1 MTHTR
6 DKILS
11 MRTRQLEHLA
21 KQLDARE
28 TKVRSIRTRKN
39 WVERANNANYR
50 NEVERIRGELAHFR
64 GRDTDRARLMNR
76 EKYLE
81 QLFCSG
87 VI

>member
-6 DKILS
+6 HKILS
-11 MRTRQLEHLA
+11 MHARQLEHLA

-50 NEVERIRGELAHFR
+50 NEVGRTRGELAHFR
-64 GRDTDRARLMNR
+64 GRDADRARLMNR

-81 QLFCSG
+81 QLFSSG
-87 VI
+87 VV